1 MKVLSF
7 ALVVLAAGSGP
18 AYADHAA
25 TRVAGDVAATAMH
38 AKRMPADLA
47 PAAQATGTRGPAPA
61 GATAWIEQKVTAS
74 DGVSGDQLGWSV
86 AMDGDWALLGAFQ
99 TAIEG
104 DFARGAVYVFKRT
117 DGVWTETQKL
127 VASDGTTGTVFG
139 TSVAIDGSTAVI
151 GSEATVNGVQRSGA
165 AYVFT
170 ESGGVWTETQKLVGD
185 DSAAQDRFSVSVAI
199 DGDTLLAASHVAA
212 AGTTPSAGKVY
223 VFTRSGGV
231 WSQTAK
237 LTASDAAS
245 GDLFGLFMALDGDTA
260 IIGANGASVDGN
272 GNQGA
277 AYVFN
282 GAGANWTETQKLVAS
297 DGPSGS
303 DYFYFGSSVAIDG
316 GTALIGARLA
326 DIDDDPNISGHGAVY
341 VFRESGGVWTES
353 QKLTAS
359 DAAGAEQ
366 FGSSVAL
373 DGDRAIVGA
382 PYARINGQNWRGS
395 AYVFTESGGSWTET
409 QKFTASDGG
418 AMNQYGW
425 MVAARGDSFLVGA
438 VRALGYQGAGYF
450 YEPDVT
456 WTVVPEAGPGG
467 FIAPDTPQTVNDGDT
482 ASFTLEPDAG
492 YHIESVGG
500 TCGGELVDVVYTT
513 APITADCTVEA
524 NFAADTFTV
533 TPEAGPGG
541 FIAPD
546 TPQTVNAGDTVMFG
560 LEPDAG
566 YHIDFV
572 GGTCGGELIDV
583 VYTTAPI
590 TADCT
595 VEAHF
600 APDTFTVT
608 PEAGP
613 GGFIA
618 PDTPQA
624 VNAGDTV
631 SFTLEPDAGFRI
643 GKVGG
648 TCGGELVDIVFTTK
662 PVGADCTVEA
672 TFIADTAIVTPSAGP
687 HGTIAPDTPQAV
699 AGGTSVSFTV
709 EADSGYLI
717 DAVGGTCGGK
727 LAGNVYTTAPVLA
740 DCTVEAS
747 FVLDESDII
756 FRGGFEPPPP
766 VTEAWV
772 ARHDGFAAVDEGK
785 AIAIDPTGAIYVAGY
800 SVVVPG
806 DNQYVTIKY
815 APDGT
820 ELWTAVWDDPA
831 GRWDEAYGIAVDAD
845 GNAYVVGRSWG
856 ANGYFDAVT
865 IKYDASGVEQWVR
878 RSSIADYAKSIAV
891 GPDGGIYVAGIQGID
906 TYVAIKYDADG
917 NELWTRT
924 YEDAF
929 GAEPNVGNKLSVTPD
944 GAIYLGGGVWSAE
957 FGTDGIDYLLIR
969 YDADGNEIWARRTYV
984 DTAYALGI
992 DMKTDAAG
1000 HVFMAGG
1007 SDDYRVLKFNA
1018 DGDVLWDVSAGGIE
1032 GGAIAG
1038 LAIDAQGNVLAA
1050 GVLGCGNGIGC
1061 PSVVKFDKDG
1071 EIRWTATNAGASGL
1085 ANAYNAVVVDAQG
1098 HAHVTGF
1105 LERPNSI
1112 TRDMLTA
1119 EYTETGDE
1127 LWVQIYEAPK
1137 NPIGDSEGLAIA
1149 IDGNGGTCVTGRSAG
1164 GVNETS
1170 TELDILTIK
1179 YASAP

>member
-38 AKRMPADLA
+38 ANRMPADLA

-500 TCGGELVDVVYTT
+500 TCGGELVDIVYTT

-984 DTAYALGI
+984 DTAYAFGI
-992 DMKTDAAG
+992 DMKADAAG

-1061 PSVVKFDKDG
+1061 ASVVKFDKDG
-1071 EIRWTATNAGASGL
+1071 DVLWTATNAGTGGL
-1085 ANAYNAVVVDAQG
+1085 LNVYSVVVVDAQG

-1112 TRDMLTA
+1112 TRDLLTA

-1127 LWVQIYEAPK
+1127 LWTQTYEAPK

-1149 IDGNGGTCVTGRSAG
+1149 IDGSGGTCVTGRSAG